1 MKILLLGANGQVGG
15 ELRRSLA
22 PLGDVVLATRAG
34 EIDGMACE
42 LADFDQPDSLPSLI
56 ERVSPDIVVNAA
68 AYTAVDRA
76 EQDSDAAFR
85 VNAEGPQ
92 RIVQACGERGALLV
106 HYSTDYVF
114 DGGSAQAYREKDS
127 PSPLGVYGASKLA
140 GEEAVRATAQ
150 HLIFRTSW
158 VYGVR
163 GHNFLLT
170 MLRLGAER
178 DELRVVGDQVGSP
191 TPAYLIADLTAEAI
205 VRRLEP
211 GTYHL
216 TASGKTSWHGF
227 AEAIMA
233 KAVARDLLSRA
244 PRVVAIPTADYPTP
258 AKRPAYSLLDNT
270 KLSDAL
276 DIKIPDWETGLDAV
290 MDELSKQ
297 S

>member
-15 ELRRSLA
+15 ELRRSLFS
-22 PLGDVVLATRAG
+22 LGDVVLATRAG

-42 LADFDQPDSLPSLI
+42 LADFDQPDSLPGLI

-76 EQDSDAAFR
+76 EQEFDAAFR
-85 VNAEGPQ
+85 ANAEGPK
-92 RIVQACGERGALLV
+92 RIVQACAERGTLLV

-114 DGGSAQAYREKDS
+114 DGDSAQPYREQDF

-140 GEEAVRATAQ
+140 GEEAVRAAAQ

-178 DELRVVGDQVGSP
+178 EELRVVGDQVGSP

-205 VRRLEP
+205 VRRLQP

-233 KAVARDLLSRA
+233 KAVTHDLLSRA
-244 PRVVAIPTADYPTP
+244 PRVVAIPTSDYPTP

-276 DIKIPDWETGLDAV
+276 GINIPDWETGLDAV